1 MAKVTD
7 LNEIRAMA
15 TENLAQHGTVLTE
28 YFTIEEATTIMT
40 MIYITND
47 ITAGFGQDY
56 LNNPSIVS
64 SPTRIAVIYQGH
76 MSFYQ
81 VDCPICDYED
91 LMDDLDY
98 IRVTLDAAFSRWEA
112 QNT

>member
-7 LNEIRAMA
+7 LNEIKAMA
-15 TENLAQHGTVLTE
+15 AQNLAMHETVLTE
-28 YFTIEEATTIMT
+28 YFSLEEASSIMT

-47 ITAGFGQDY
+47 ITASFGQDY

-64 SPTRIAVIYQGH
+64 SPTRITIIYQGH

-81 VDCPICDYED
+81 VDCPICDYLDLMED
-91 LMDDLDY
+91 LDF
-98 IRVTLDAAFSRWEA
+98 IRVTLDAAFARWEA
-112 QNT
+112 QR